1 MPVHIYLYPLPL
13 SLASENQPCSLHLV
27 IYISREMAIPFIKKI
42 SSQEAEHYCLCNK
55 HCTVKDSSVL
65 KRGGKFFSPV
75 RTKIRSQ
82 QWDSTTTMY
91 SLSFNRL
98 QLLETSTLKFALRY
112 QDASQHCYSL
122 HFLAESTAGTV

>member
-1 MPVHIYLYPLPL
+1 
-13 SLASENQPCSLHLV
+13 
-27 IYISREMAIPFIKKI
+27 MAIPFIKKI
-42 SSQEAEHYCLCNK
+42 SSQVAEHYCLRNK
-55 HCTVKDSSVL
+55 HHTAKNSSVL

-82 QWDSTTTMY
+82 HTTTMY

-112 QDASQHCYSL
+112 
-122 HFLAESTAGTV
+122 